1 MGVNFWQS
9 FLLLWFAIGLAVSIV
24 LGINRA
30 VEFVADWRGV
40 RVESGVVTTGIVFCL
55 MLSLV
60 LAGAISDATTD
71 TEIKINTKYF
81 YSVIGR

>member
-1 MGVNFWQS
+1 MNFWQS

-24 LGINRA
+24 LAIDRA

-40 RVESGVVTTGIVFCL
+40 RVESGVVTTAIIFCL
-55 MLSLV
+55 MLSVV
-60 LAGAISDATTD
+60 LAGAISDATTV
-71 TEIKINTKYF
+71 IKINTKYF